1 MDADRESKKGEKEFV
16 KITITIIDFKSSKK
30 LDIQVDNEQRI
41 KTTLRVLSENIE
53 EFNSFQNIK
62 EVQIKNSGRRVSA
75 ELTYNEA
82 EIYTGTEIVI
92 LKIPTSVGGE

>member
-1 MDADRESKKGEKEFV
+1 M
-16 KITITIIDFKSSKK
+16 KITVTIIDHKSSKK

-41 KTTLRVLSENIE
+41 KTTLRVLSGNIE

-75 ELTYNEA
+75 ELTYNQA
-82 EIYTGTEIVI
+82 EIYTGAEIIITVHSP
-92 LKIPTSVGGE
+92 KGCE